1 MMWRETS
8 ERIRGLLGDLW
19 IGDNYPTRIVGVIN
33 VSPESFYKGSI
44 RLNYED
50 VAEAAKKMERD
61 GADVIDIGGMSTA
74 PYLETLI
81 EEDVE
86 AKRISWAI
94 EAVKSSV
101 KLPISADTSRLK
113 PAIAAIKAGADII
126 NDVTGLRVQPRIAR
140 LVAEHGLSLILCA
153 SKLGRL
159 RDSSDAPMA
168 AVKSLRESIQAAI
181 KDGVEPNRIIIDPG
195 IGFHRSTGLP
205 WFKVDLSLLRGL
217 RKLRVLGKPII
228 VGVSRKSFLGAI
240 TGRDKPEERLA
251 SSIAAEAIAVILGA
265 HGIRVHDVAEALDAV
280 RVAEAIIGHEF
291 SEFSSR
297 SS

>member
-19 IGDNYPTRIVGVIN
+19 IGDNYPTRIIGVIN

-297 SS
+297 SP

>member
-280 RVAEAIIGHEF
+280 RVAEAIIGYEF

-297 SS
+297 SP

>member
-1 MMWRETS
+1 MWRETS

-280 RVAEAIIGHEF
+280 RVAEAIIGYEF

-297 SS
+297 SP